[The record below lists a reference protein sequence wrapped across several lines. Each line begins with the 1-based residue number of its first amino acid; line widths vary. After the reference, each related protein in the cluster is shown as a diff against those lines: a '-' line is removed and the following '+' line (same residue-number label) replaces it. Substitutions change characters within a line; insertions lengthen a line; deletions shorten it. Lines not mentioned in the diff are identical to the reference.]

1 MGLFDSFKKNKKSG
15 WEKFVEKYKP
25 GKELV
30 KPSEHIIGACRSAG
44 VDERI
49 LWFMENYGFG
59 NYGDGIIKFIVL
71 KTIWTAFINGLEKRT
86 IREFR
91 L

>member
-30 KPSEHIIGACRSAG
+30 KPSEHIIPS
-44 VDERI
+44 
-49 LWFMENYGFG
+49 LT
-59 NYGDGIIKFIVL
+59 VL
-71 KTIWTAFINGLEKRT
+71 KYKTPFKPRVLAALEG
-86 IREFR
+86 IYISF
-91 L
+91 